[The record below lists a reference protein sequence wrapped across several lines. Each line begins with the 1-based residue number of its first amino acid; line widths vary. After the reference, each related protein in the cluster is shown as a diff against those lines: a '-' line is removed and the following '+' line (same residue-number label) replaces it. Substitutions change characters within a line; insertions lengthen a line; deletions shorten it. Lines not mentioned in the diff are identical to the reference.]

1 MDIQPFESRLHEPGI
16 RLVAATPPAWMSAAA
31 ASRAVPLLPQRGTP
45 CVAAQA
51 AFRRIEDREFLQMSR
66 VYGLHGGLASGDE
79 VAWRM
84 RRHWDQPI
92 SLVAKLIV
100 RREVVSLVWRSQ
112 LLLPLFQFTMRDM
125 RVLPVV
131 RDVLCELTGVFDDWE
146 IASWIARPN
155 ALLRNERPV
164 DLVSIDDEGL
174 VQAAR
179 TDRFVARG

>member
-1 MDIQPFESRLHEPGI
+1 M
-16 RLVAATPPAWMSAAA
+16 
-31 ASRAVPLLPQRGTP
+31 
-45 CVAAQA
+45 
-51 AFRRIEDREFLQMSR
+51 
-66 VYGLHGGLASGDE
+66 
-79 VAWRM
+79 
-84 RRHWDQPI
+84 
-92 SLVAKLIV
+92 
-100 RREVVSLVWRSQ
+100 
-112 LLLPLFQFTMRDM
+112 
-125 RVLPVV
+125 LPVV